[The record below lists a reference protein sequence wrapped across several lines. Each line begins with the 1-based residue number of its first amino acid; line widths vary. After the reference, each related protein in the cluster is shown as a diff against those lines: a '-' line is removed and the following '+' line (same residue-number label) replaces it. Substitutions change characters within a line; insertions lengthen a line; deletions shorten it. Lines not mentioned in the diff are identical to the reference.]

1 MRLSACCPGYKP
13 RPQLGGTAALSSR
26 RMTASVILLY
36 GDCACFSDKI
46 GCSGGGRVVKELLSC
61 VGELYAVL
69 GDKHERTLD
78 SVAAVKHGRLGA
90 LNACHL
96 DSLYTALT
104 VYCGERGVAYRVL
117 VVLYCGDD
125 RAGGGELLSELALV
139 ARLCYRLKAVSCAR
153 AGLAADAGDREVVA
167 ADLIPVGDLTG
178 KMPAICSTVRS
189 STLLSLL
196 TMMAIPSSATVVAV
210 SPDSLS
216 LSFLDE
222 SPISVLPF
230 LTASMPVPE
239 PVGSYVTV
247 MPPFSFMNCSL
258 SVLMTFCIEVEPFVE
273 TVPLTCVSEAAVVCA
288 APEPVVVSLAPPP
301 AVLPQLASAVTLIR
315 AVSAI
320 AMIFF
325 MLLLFIFII
334 SSFLPW
340 YGSIIV
346 RRCKGRYPAIV
357 KSRQSRHIKSRR
369 CEDTIKQTMLA

>member
-1 MRLSACCPGYKP
+1 MQEIARSSPP
-13 RPQLGGTAALSSR
+13 TSFQL
-26 RMTASVILLY
+26 VI
-36 GDCACFSDKI
+36 S
-46 GCSGGGRVVKELLSC
+46 
-61 VGELYAVL
+61 
-69 GDKHERTLD
+69 
-78 SVAAVKHGRLGA
+78 
-90 LNACHL
+90 
-96 DSLYTALT
+96 
-104 VYCGERGVAYRVL
+104 
-117 VVLYCGDD
+117 
-125 RAGGGELLSELALV
+125 
-139 ARLCYRLKAVSCAR
+139 
-153 AGLAADAGDREVVA
+153 
-167 ADLIPVGDLTG
+167 PV

-247 MPPFSFMNCSL
+247 MPPFSFINCSL

-325 MLLLFIFII
+325 MLLLFIFI
-334 SSFLPW
+334 FLPFFL
-340 YGSIIV
+340 GT
-346 RRCKGRYPAIV
+346 A
-357 KSRQSRHIKSRR
+357 
-369 CEDTIKQTMLA
+369 LL

>member
-1 MRLSACCPGYKP
+1 MSLVFVTDSKP
-13 RPQLGGTAALSSR
+13 SLVPEPDSRPMQDISRSSPPTSFQL
-26 RMTASVILLY
+26 VI
-36 GDCACFSDKI
+36 S
-46 GCSGGGRVVKELLSC
+46 
-61 VGELYAVL
+61 
-69 GDKHERTLD
+69 
-78 SVAAVKHGRLGA
+78 
-90 LNACHL
+90 
-96 DSLYTALT
+96 
-104 VYCGERGVAYRVL
+104 
-117 VVLYCGDD
+117 
-125 RAGGGELLSELALV
+125 
-139 ARLCYRLKAVSCAR
+139 
-153 AGLAADAGDREVVA
+153 
-167 ADLIPVGDLTG
+167 PV

-247 MPPFSFMNCSL
+247 MPSFSFINCSL

-273 TVPLTCVSEAAVVCA
+273 TVPFTSVSALVCV
-288 APEPVVVSLAPPP
+288 APEPVIVSLAPPP

-325 MLLLFIFII
+325 MLLLFILI
-334 SSFLPW
+334 FLPFFL
-340 YGSIIV
+340 GT
-346 RRCKGRYPAIV
+346 A
-357 KSRQSRHIKSRR
+357 
-369 CEDTIKQTMLA
+369 LL